1 MCHVCLFSEQLL
13 DILPPSPRY
22 QWFNFTSEVNQLL
35 VAIKMN
41 RCFLKLPLT
50 RNDDE
55 MTWFKPVFHWAH
67 IERNLSTKNWPI
79 WIGHGF
85 SCCSCFKN
93 FSIGQEAGD
102 IDIPALNSPATPL
115 LSKVSKVGFVWSD
128 VANCRGQLVD
138 ENCRTGSSSSLAGS
152 AALVSGRK
160 NYWKLQ
166 EQEHLL
172 AWSRL

>member
-55 MTWFKPVFHWAH
+55 MTWFKTVFHWAH

-79 WIGHGF
+79 WIGHVF
-85 SCCSCFKN
+85 FCCSCLKN
-93 FSIGQEAGD
+93 FPIGQEAGD
-102 IDIPALNSPATPL
+102 IDITPL
-115 LSKVSKVGFVWSD
+115 PPPLLSKVGFVWSD
-128 VANCRGQLVD
+128 VANCRGRLVD
-138 ENCRTGSSSSLAGS
+138 ENCRTGSSSLAGS

-160 NYWKLQ
+160 IYWKLQ